1 MTLLLC
7 FFLSSLFSG
16 RVEERNAQRIFFNLT
31 LHNIR
36 DAQCRMYFCLHLIY
50 NGIHI
55 YPTFRLIRSSGER
68 GASRFCFCDTRKAIH
83 FLTKSSFQPMKWNA
97 GADSTHCKVFKWELP
112 EGEEN
117 EQNTCFCT
125 ALKMLKFYHL
135 CSQIF
140 YRFATKKITS
150 LLQTLQFCYNFFGF
164 WVLVCFPNPPEF
176 PTHDKPNSILQSTW
190 TLNASGVLKMKIT
203 SWDLSLM
210 RYEPREI

>member
-1 MTLLLC
+1 MEC
-7 FFLSSLFSG
+7 GSW
-16 RVEERNAQRIFFNLT
+16 FN
-31 LHNIR
+31 
-36 DAQCRMYFCLHLIY
+36 
-50 NGIHI
+50 
-55 YPTFRLIRSSGER
+55 S
-68 GASRFCFCDTRKAIH
+68 
-83 FLTKSSFQPMKWNA
+83 
-97 GADSTHCKVFKWELP
+97 CKVFKWELP

-210 RYEPREI
+210 RYKLERHASRQVRSVWKSLGRISFRSRDYVLGMCALLYTRWGTGSSADNSLHCSDCQQPELPSLKAGRNKDKADCDC